1 MNIEKAL
8 TLPGWMS
15 APELTWLAEQASK
28 ANLIVEVGAWMGR
41 STRAMADATK
51 GVVIAVDTWDGS
63 AENQEEL
70 KGKPENYLF
79 DEFLAN
85 LGDQIRSGH
94 VIPYR
99 GRSLEAAANYAMSKM
114 RFDMVFIDA
123 SHDYENVKAD
133 ILAWRPLVRPGG
145 LLCGHDYDWGW
156 PGVVHAVHELID
168 PVPNQAAGG
177 SSIWYKHL

>member
-8 TLPGWMS
+8 RVTGWMS
-15 APELTWLAEQASK
+15 APELEWLAEQASK
-28 ANLIVEVGAWMGR
+28 AKLIAEVGCWMGR
-41 STRAMADATK
+41 STRAMADATD
-51 GVVIAVDTWDGS
+51 GVVVAIDTWEGS
-63 AENQEEL
+63 AENQDEL
-70 KGKPENYLF
+70 KNKPTDYLF
-79 DEFLAN
+79 TEFQTNLA
-85 LGDQIRSGH
+85 DHIK
-94 VIPYR
+94 R
-99 GRSLEAAANYAMSKM
+99 GSVVTMRTDSLSAASFLVRRPE

-123 SHDYENVKAD
+123 SHDYENVKND

-177 SSIWYKHL
+177 SSIWYKFL